1 MAEAKGQDHWNHTS
15 ALMALVANVHRD
27 PKKSKVLKPA
37 DFHPHIKGQTK
48 RDKPPKADI
57 TLLKTVFVD
66 RRSRFDGK

>member
-15 ALMALVANVHRD
+15 SLMALIANVNRD
-27 PKKSKVLKPA
+27 PKKSKVLKPT
-37 DFHPHIKGQTK
+37 DFHPHVKGKAK

-66 RRSRFDGK
+66 RHSRFDGK

>member
-15 ALMALVANVHRD
+15 ALMALTANVHRD

-37 DFHPHIKGQTK
+37 DFHPHIKRK
-48 RDKPPKADI
+48 ARHDKPPKANI

-66 RRSRFDGK
+66 RRNQPDRK